1 MTTRIILKVFAGEVG
16 EDVMVPLVLHILSRK
31 LPILSHGQ
39 HGLIPFILIMNTAN
53 NDNINLKE
61 DSDDDDDDNEE
72 EEEYEYDSGDD
83 DTDDDDDGGCDNGKG
98 VVVKKEEMYGKKKYF
113 SKNLTNEKVL
123 YYH

>member
-61 DSDDDDDDNEE
+61 DSDDDDDNEE
-72 EEEYEYDSGDD
+72 EEEYEYDSGDEDGDD

-98 VVVKKEEMYGKKKYF
+98 VVVKKEEMYGKKSIF
-113 SKNLTNEKVL
+113 QRI
-123 YYH
+123 